1 MTPPNEHTSEGG
13 RDDRGVPYHAK
24 SIRNLNTFSVLDEG
38 AFAREGKAPNT
49 FERPRCKGMSA
60 LHSHVGP
67 EAPINTHRRE
77 QSALHSTSALHSQA
91 EALLSSPY
99 PVCSV
104 LLRLRLQALAAAL
117 ARDANVLANLS
128 GQDATCITTEE
139 ISFERES
146 LVTAASAANTL
157 VKIAARS
164 SVPAV

>member
-1 MTPPNEHTSEGG
+1 M
-13 RDDRGVPYHAK
+13 
-24 SIRNLNTFSVLDEG
+24 
-38 AFAREGKAPNT
+38 GKKPNT
-49 FERPRCKGMSA
+49 FGETAAACKGMQVHPSWD
-60 LHSHVGP
+60 
-67 EAPINTHRRE
+67 
-77 QSALHSTSALHSQA
+77 STSALHSQA

-128 GQDATCITTEE
+128 GQDATCITEE
-139 ISFERES
+139 EVSFERES

-157 VKIAARS
+157 VEIAARS

>member
-1 MTPPNEHTSEGG
+1 MPQP
-13 RDDRGVPYHAK
+13 
-24 SIRNLNTFSVLDEG
+24 LQSVHPSWD
-38 AFAREGKAPNT
+38 
-49 FERPRCKGMSA
+49 
-60 LHSHVGP
+60 
-67 EAPINTHRRE
+67 
-77 QSALHSTSALHSQA
+77 STSALHSQA

-128 GQDATCITTEE
+128 GQDATCITKEE

-157 VKIAARS
+157 VEIAARCLLGAGGVTVS
-164 SVPAV
+164 SASEHDCCVSS

>member
-1 MTPPNEHTSEGG
+1 MK
-13 RDDRGVPYHAK
+13 VP
-24 SIRNLNTFSVLDEG
+24 SPG
-38 AFAREGKAPNT
+38 GKAPNT

-60 LHSHVGP
+60 LHSHP
-67 EAPINTHRRE
+67 RE

-128 GQDATCITTEE
+128 GQDATFITTEE
-139 ISFERES
+139 VSFERES
-146 LVTAASAANTL
+146 LVTAASAAKTL
-157 VKIAARS
+157 VEIAARS